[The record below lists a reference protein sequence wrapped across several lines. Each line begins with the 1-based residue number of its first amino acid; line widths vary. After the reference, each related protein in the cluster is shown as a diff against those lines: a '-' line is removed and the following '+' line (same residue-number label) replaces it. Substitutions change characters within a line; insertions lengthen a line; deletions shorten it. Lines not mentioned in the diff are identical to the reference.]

1 MTKIEEIKINI
12 FVKTVK
18 KINRDKKTKLNKDNK
33 GIHIDKKIEPDKIIN
48 MKNNGIEI
56 EIIRIN
62 KDKKIEPDK
71 ESEKEKEIEIE
82 IEIVRDKK
90 RKIIDRISKNRER
103 EIKKGKYRN
112 KKISKDKS
120 IVIMINI
127 MIGIE
132 VRNKKTDTELSR
144 DKKIKNIKK

>member
-18 KINRDKKTKLNKDNK
+18 KINRDKKIKLNKDNK

-62 KDKKIEPDK
+62 KDKKIKPDK

-82 IEIVRDKK
+82 IARDKK

-132 VRNKKTDTELSR
+132 VRNKKIDTELSR